1 MILTFQLLLNCK
13 KYIRCHLQKHFVFF
27 NHLENCVRFVLHLMC
42 FFATGFHQTSDEHNF
57 LSVLYK
63 SEIFCK
69 AVFIYFYYNIHVYF
83 KLLYTCTNMTLST
96 HDQNLT
102 IICSFFQIMYM
113 YLISFVN
120 FFFFAKNVFFSVL
133 AVEGPLS
140 LLSALE
146 CKILE
151 INFYYCPN
159 HDFF

>member
-1 MILTFQLLLNCK
+1 MILTFQLLLNCEK
-13 KYIRCHLQKHFVFF
+13 MYKVPFTKTFCFFF

-102 IICSFFQIMYM
+102 IICSFFQILYM
-113 YLISFVN
+113 YLIS
-120 FFFFAKNVFFSVL
+120 S
-133 AVEGPLS
+133 
-140 LLSALE
+140 
-146 CKILE
+146 
-151 INFYYCPN
+151 INFL
-159 HDFF
+159 FFLRMYFSRFLQQKGHSLCSLHLNVKFQK

>member
-1 MILTFQLLLNCK
+1 M
-13 KYIRCHLQKHFVFF
+13 
-27 NHLENCVRFVLHLMC
+27 
-42 FFATGFHQTSDEHNF
+42 
-57 LSVLYK
+57 
-63 SEIFCK
+63 
-69 AVFIYFYYNIHVYF
+69 FIDYCIHV
-83 KLLYTCTNMTLST
+83 TCTNMTLST

-102 IICSFFQIMYM
+102 IICSFF
-113 YLISFVN
+113 SNFVHVFN
-120 FFFFAKNVFFSVL
+120 FIYKFPFFAKNVFFSIL

>member
-1 MILTFQLLLNCK
+1 M
-13 KYIRCHLQKHFVFF
+13 
-27 NHLENCVRFVLHLMC
+27 
-42 FFATGFHQTSDEHNF
+42 
-57 LSVLYK
+57 
-63 SEIFCK
+63 
-69 AVFIYFYYNIHVYF
+69 FIDYCIHV
-83 KLLYTCTNMTLST
+83 TCTNMTLST

-102 IICSFFQIMYM
+102 IICSFFSNYVHV
-113 YLISFVN
+113 FN
-120 FFFFAKNVFFSVL
+120 FICKFLFFAKNVFFSVL